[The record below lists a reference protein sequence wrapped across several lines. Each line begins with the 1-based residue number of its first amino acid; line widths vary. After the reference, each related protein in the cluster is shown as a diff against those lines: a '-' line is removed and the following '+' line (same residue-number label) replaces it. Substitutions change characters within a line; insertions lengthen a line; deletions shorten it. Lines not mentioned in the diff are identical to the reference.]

1 MIAPTW
7 AQIAADCPLAP
18 ARAALHEVTRL
29 RHKKDGGRGLAFLEN
44 IFGLIDMRSFSSVWF
59 WIVLAL
65 YWSSASQTILG
76 APYDLIVRVR
86 RGDNPQN
93 AQDLYDLVAIHVR
106 RKLTLMRRV
115 GHWIVAFSAA
125 GLTAIAVLAAVYR
138 LEFAQAVL
146 LILVPLT
153 IVRLLGLR
161 LAVRIERDDMQ
172 AGQLSRTLLTH
183 RLWIQVLGVI
193 SIFVTAVWGMLL
205 VMSRSVLGF

>member
-1 MIAPTW
+1 
-7 AQIAADCPLAP
+7 
-18 ARAALHEVTRL
+18 
-29 RHKKDGGRGLAFLEN
+29 
-44 IFGLIDMRSFSSVWF
+44 MRSFSSVWF

-76 APYDLIVRVR
+76 APFDLIVRTK
-86 RGDNPQN
+86 RGNNPQN
-93 AQDLYDLVAIHVR
+93 AQDLHDLVAIHVR
-106 RKLTLMRRV
+106 RRLELMRRA

-125 GLTAIAVLAAVYR
+125 ALTAIAVLAVLYR

-146 LILVPLT
+146 LILIPLT

-161 LAVRIERDDMQ
+161 LALRIERDDMQ
-172 AGQLSRTLLTH
+172 GAQLSRALLTH

-193 SIFVTAVWGMLL
+193 SIFLTAVWGMLL